1 MLPKPT
7 KPEYNTVIPST
18 GKKIKYQPF
27 TVKEEKLL
35 ILAAESQDQDEITNA
50 IINVIQSC
58 VTSPSDIDVEEL
70 ALFDIEYLFLKARAK
85 SIGEKIDLMVTD
97 PNDPEYTVNHS
108 INIDKIGIEKTPG
121 HTDVIT
127 ISDTMTLKMRYP
139 DISFFNEGINMS
151 TVTSSLKTVGRCVS
165 SLVVDDEVFN
175 RSDMQEGEIE
185 EWLESLTNS
194 KFKKITEFFE
204 TMPKLRYKFT
214 LKNERT
220 GNDFEIVLEDLADF
234 F

>member
-1 MLPKPT
+1 MLPKPS
-7 KPEYNTVIPST
+7 KPEYNTTIPST

-50 IINVIQSC
+50 IINVIQNC
-58 VTSPSDIDVEEL
+58 VTSPPDINVEEL
-70 ALFDIEYLFLKARAK
+70 ALFDIEYLFLKARSK
-85 SIGEKIDLMVTD
+85 SIGEKIELMVTD
-97 PNDPEYTVNHS
+97 PSDPGYTVDHS
-108 INIDKIGIEKTPG
+108 INIDKLGIDKTPG
-121 HTDVIT
+121 HTDIIT
-127 ISDTMTLKMRYP
+127 ISDTMTLKMKYP
-139 DISFFNEGINMS
+139 DISFFNEGIDMS
-151 TVTSSLKTVGRCVS
+151 TITTSLNTVGRCVS

-185 EWLESLTNS
+185 EWLESLTKS
-194 KFKKITEFFE
+194 QFQKITEFFE
-204 TMPKLRYKFT
+204 SMPRLRYKFT

-220 GNDFEIVLEDLADF
+220 EKDFEIVLEGLEYF

>member
-1 MLPKPT
+1 MLPKPS
-7 KPEYNTVIPST
+7 KPEYNTTIPST

-50 IINVIQSC
+50 IINVIQNC
-58 VTSPSDIDVEEL
+58 VTSPPDINVEEL

-85 SIGEKIDLMVTD
+85 SIGEKIQLVVTD
-97 PNDPEYTVNHS
+97 PNDPGYTVDHS
-108 INIDKIGIEKTPG
+108 INIDKIGIDKTPG
-121 HTDVIT
+121 HNDVIT
-127 ISDTMTLKMRYP
+127 ISDTMTLKMKYP
-139 DISFFNEGINMS
+139 DISFFNEGVDMS
-151 TVTSSLKTVGRCVS
+151 SITSSLKTVGRCVS

-185 EWLESLTNS
+185 EWLESLTKS
-194 KFKKITEFFE
+194 QFQKITEFFE
-204 TMPKLRYKFT
+204 SMPRLRYKFT

-220 GNDFEIVLEDLADF
+220 EKDFEIVLEDLADF